1 MSLDNV
7 QLTLDRF
14 LTWPNVFLLLL
25 AILIAGILISNAVNS
40 ARLGLLSAQVEELL
54 EILDKQARMTNDVK
68 RTVEDGMKS
77 LAANAASRPSA
88 RATQSTT
95 TSASASAAALLLRQE
110 LDSLR
115 TELLSSTEE
124 NPTVER

>member
-1 MSLDNV
+1 MSFDSV

-68 RTVEDGMKS
+68 RTVEDGMKAMA
-77 LAANAASRPSA
+77 LNANSRPAA
-88 RATQSTT
+88 RGAQTT
-95 TSASASAAALLLRQE
+95 AASASASALLLRQE

-124 NPTVER
+124 SPTVER

>member
-1 MSLDNV
+1 MSLDSV

-54 EILDKQARMTNDVK
+54 EILDKQARMKNDVK
-68 RTVEDGMKS
+68 RTVEDGMKTMA
-77 LAANAASRPSA
+77 LNATARPAARGA
-88 RATQSTT
+88 QSTGA
-95 TSASASAAALLLRQE
+95 SASASVLLLRQE

-115 TELLSSTEE
+115 TELLSSTDES
-124 NPTVER
+124 PTVER

>member
-1 MSLDNV
+1 MSLDSI

-25 AILIAGILISNAVNS
+25 AILITGILISNAVNS

-68 RTVEDGMKS
+68 RTVEDGMKTMA
-77 LAANAASRPSA
+77 LNAAARPAA
-88 RATQSTT
+88 RGVQNTG
-95 TSASASAAALLLRQE
+95 TSASASALLLRQE

>member
-1 MSLDNV
+1 MNLSLENI

-40 ARLGLLSAQVEELL
+40 ARLAVLSAQVEELL

-68 RTVEDGMKS
+68 RTVEDGMKTMAS
-77 LAANAASRPSA
+77 NAAARPPARPVHSA
-88 RATQSTT
+88 G
-95 TSASASAAALLLRQE
+95 ASASALLLRQE

-115 TELLSSTEE
+115 TELLSSKEDS
-124 NPTVER
+124 PTVER

>member
-1 MSLDNV
+1 MGLSLENI

-40 ARLGLLSAQVEELL
+40 ARLGVLSAQVEELL
-54 EILDKQARMTNDVK
+54 EILDKQARMTNEVK
-68 RTVEDGMKS
+68 RTVEDGMKTM
-77 LAANAASRPSA
+77 AANAARPQPRAVQSA
-88 RATQSTT
+88 G
-95 TSASASAAALLLRQE
+95 ASASALLLRQE

-115 TELLSSTEE
+115 TELLSSKDES
-124 NPTVER
+124 PTVER

>member
-1 MSLDNV
+1 MNLSLETI

-54 EILDKQARMTNDVK
+54 EILDKQARMTNEVK
-68 RTVEDGMKS
+68 RTVEDGMKT
-77 LAANAASRPSA
+77 LATNAGTRPPA
-88 RATQSTT
+88 RAAQSAGAT
-95 TSASASAAALLLRQE
+95 ASALLLRQE

-115 TELLSSTEE
+115 TELLSSKEE
-124 NPTVER
+124 SPTVER

>member
-1 MSLDNV
+1 MNLFLDNL

-40 ARLGLLSAQVEELL
+40 SRLALLSAQMEELRD
-54 EILDKQARMTNDVK
+54 ILDKQARMTNEVK
-68 RTVEDGMKS
+68 RNVEDGMKTFA
-77 LAANAASRPSA
+77 LNAASRPPA
-88 RATQSTT
+88 RGPQ
-95 TSASASAAALLLRQE
+95 SASASASALLLRQE

-115 TELLSSTEE
+115 TELLSNKED

>member
-1 MSLDNV
+1 MNVFLDNI

-40 ARLGLLSAQVEELL
+40 SRLSLLSAQLEELR
-54 EILDKQARMTNDVK
+54 EMLDKHARMTNEVK
-68 RTVEDGMKS
+68 RNVEDGMKT
-77 LAANAASRPSA
+77 LALNVSRAPA
-88 RATQSTT
+88 RAAQSAGAT
-95 TSASASAAALLLRQE
+95 ASALALRQE

-115 TELLSSTEE
+115 TELLSSKED

>member
-1 MSLDNV
+1 MNLFLENL

-40 ARLGLLSAQVEELL
+40 SRLSLLSAQMEELR
-54 EILDKQARMTNDVK
+54 EILDKQARMTNEVK
-68 RTVEDGMKS
+68 RNVEDGMKT
-77 LAANAASRPSA
+77 LALNAASRPAA
-88 RATQSTT
+88 RGAP
-95 TSASASAAALLLRQE
+95 SASASASALLLRQE

-115 TELLSSTEE
+115 TELLTNKEDS
-124 NPTVER
+124 PTVER

>member
-1 MSLDNV
+1 MNLSLDNI

-54 EILDKQARMTNDVK
+54 EILDKQARMTNEVK
-68 RTVEDGMKS
+68 RTVDDGMKAIVS
-77 LAANAASRPSA
+77 NAAARPAA
-88 RATQSTT
+88 RAAQ
-95 TSASASAAALLLRQE
+95 SASASASALLLRQE

-115 TELLSSTEE
+115 TELLSSKEDS
-124 NPTVER
+124 PTVER

>member
-1 MSLDNV
+1 MNLSFDNI

-25 AILIAGILISNAVNS
+25 AILITGILISNAVNS
-40 ARLGLLSAQVEELL
+40 ARLGVLSAQVEELL

-68 RTVEDGMKS
+68 RVVEDGMKAMAS
-77 LAANAASRPSA
+77 NAGARPTA
-88 RATQSTT
+88 RGAQN
-95 TSASASAAALLLRQE
+95 TSASASASALQLRQE

-115 TELLSSTEE
+115 T
-124 NPTVER
+124 

>member
-1 MSLDNV
+1 MSLNSI

-25 AILIAGILISNAVNS
+25 AILITGILISNAVNS

-68 RTVEDGMKS
+68 RAVEDGMKTMA
-77 LAANAASRPSA
+77 LNAAGRPTA
-88 RATQSTT
+88 RAAQN
-95 TSASASAAALLLRQE
+95 TSAGASASALLLRQE

-115 TELLSSTEE
+115 TELLSSTEDS
-124 NPTVER
+124 PTVER

>member
-1 MSLDNV
+1 MNVFLDNI

-40 ARLGLLSAQVEELL
+40 SRLSLLSAQLEELR
-54 EILDKQARMTNDVK
+54 EMLDKHARMTNEVK
-68 RTVEDGMKS
+68 RNVEDGMKT
-77 LAANAASRPSA
+77 LALNASRAPA
-88 RATQSTT
+88 RAAQSAGAT
-95 TSASASAAALLLRQE
+95 ASALALRQE

-115 TELLSSTEE
+115 TELLSSKED

>member
-1 MSLDNV
+1 MNVFLDNIQV
-7 QLTLDRF
+7 TLDRF

-40 ARLGLLSAQVEELL
+40 SRLSLLSAQLEELR

-68 RTVEDGMKS
+68 RNLEDGMKT
-77 LAANAASRPSA
+77 LVLNASRPPA
-88 RATQSTT
+88 RAAQSANAT
-95 TSASASAAALLLRQE
+95 ASALALRQE

-115 TELLSSTEE
+115 TELLSSKEDS
-124 NPTVER
+124 PTVER